1 VKKARFQ
8 SAIRKWPYIF
18 VAPFFLC
25 YIAFFIFPISLS
37 AYTSL
42 FDSNIGEKES
52 PFIGLENYKEL
63 FNNDLFIGAIKNSA
77 IIVLITLPLLI
88 IIGLFLAELLYNQRE
103 RRFFQTALFLPNIVP
118 SLVAALMF
126 SLLFDQK
133 IGVVNAILVKIGLMD
148 KGINWMMAPASMQ
161 YGMLISLLLWQS
173 SGYYMLMYLAGM
185 TNIPTEVYEAAIV
198 DGAGRMS
205 RFFRITLPMLK
216 NTTIFLAI
224 TTLISLTQLFDQPY
238 QLVRGLA
245 EGGAPSVEK
254 PLTTVMVFFFNY
266 CFKQGRM
273 GFGAAITYFLFLV
286 ILIVVFGGQILLRRR
301 GTDRED

>member
-1 VKKARFQ
+1 
-8 SAIRKWPYIF
+8 
-18 VAPFFLC
+18 
-25 YIAFFIFPISLS
+25 
-37 AYTSL
+37 
-42 FDSNIGEKES
+42 
-52 PFIGLENYKEL
+52 
-63 FNNDLFIGAIKNSA
+63 
-77 IIVLITLPLLI
+77 
-88 IIGLFLAELLYNQRE
+88 
-103 RRFFQTALFLPNIVP
+103 
-118 SLVAALMF
+118 MF